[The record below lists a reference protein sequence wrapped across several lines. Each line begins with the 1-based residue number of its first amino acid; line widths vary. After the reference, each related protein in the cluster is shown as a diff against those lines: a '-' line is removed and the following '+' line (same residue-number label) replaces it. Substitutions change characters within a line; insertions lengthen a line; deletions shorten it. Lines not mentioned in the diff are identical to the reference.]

1 MKLQASRKR
10 FTIVL
15 AALIGF
21 VSLGLAPAYAVDE
34 RVVDVVAVTWPGAV
48 APAGDVNAVS
58 KVIDTEVNADWLKFT
73 AMYGAPTD
81 RGISFKTGQILKDP
95 IALISK
101 MACQGIA
108 ASDFMNSIRP
118 EAYKRLGIT
127 DYSKRYLV
135 VIAPKAGCVWSGRA
149 QMGGPKSV
157 SGTLILHD
165 SASGFVISHELGHTF
180 GLGHSN
186 FLRCDNAANDGAW
199 SDTCKAVEY
208 GGTIDVMGNIDTTSP
223 LNTYHQWRMGYLEDS
238 QIKQVWQSETIN
250 LAPSDFANG
259 TKAIFIR
266 DGKAGYWIE
275 YRRKTDGVAYKPGI
289 GDVRE
294 TPVSELRDFLEASGS
309 EVAWHDPL
317 VSIWEGSKPVSL
329 DWPCDVAILATRQ
342 PGMNLNQLVLNGVP
356 ILDCTNSLTG
366 QAGVNFL

>member
-1 MKLQASRKR
+1 MSDMKLQASRKR

-15 AALIGF
+15 ASLVGF

-135 VIAPKAGCVWSGRA
+135 VIAPR
-149 QMGGPKSV
+149 Q
-157 SGTLILHD
+157 
-165 SASGFVISHELGHTF
+165 
-180 GLGHSN
+180 
-186 FLRCDNAANDGAW
+186 
-199 SDTCKAVEY
+199 
-208 GGTIDVMGNIDTTSP
+208 DVCG
-223 LNTYHQWRMGYLEDS
+223 
-238 QIKQVWQSETIN
+238 QV
-250 LAPSDFANG
+250 A
-259 TKAIFIR
+259 
-266 DGKAGYWIE
+266 
-275 YRRKTDGVAYKPGI
+275 RRWVGQRVLVA
-289 GDVRE
+289 R
-294 TPVSELRDFLEASGS
+294 
-309 EVAWHDPL
+309 
-317 VSIWEGSKPVSL
+317 
-329 DWPCDVAILATRQ
+329 
-342 PGMNLNQLVLNGVP
+342 
-356 ILDCTNSLTG
+356 
-366 QAGVNFL
+366 